1 LDGRYRVVRHLGSG
15 GMASVLL
22 CEDERLGRRVAVKRL
37 HADSP
42 VDVELRFNR
51 EAKLGASLNHPNLV
65 SVFDTAT
72 DDEGVLIVMEYVEG
86 EPLSRMLR
94 RGPLR
99 PEEVSAMVRD
109 LGDALD
115 HAHAQGVIHRDV
127 KPSNVLIRE
136 DGLTKLADLGI
147 ATASDGT
154 KITRSGVV
162 LGTAAYMAPEQL
174 DGRRAGP
181 AVDVY
186 ALAAISFEALGGKR
200 PREGR
205 TPMEIAHKIATE
217 GAPDLRDVWPTA
229 PKGAV
234 RVLQRGMARDPEDR
248 PASAGEFATELCEA
262 LEETP
267 EKTRKTRF
275 LRRGSTKRSAAP
287 AAAAAAAPAVAAAAQ
302 APAKAASSTPA
313 AAPKA
318 PDGGARA
325 TPAPAR
331 DPQPDPT
338 PTPKRAAQAAA
349 SPSRASASRPIGP
362 PAAKADGGGNGR
374 GTVSA
379 SRTADRGGRRPRVTA
394 FVLAGIFV
402 ALAAATIAGA
412 VLSGG
417 DDGGSSPS
425 SADNTPAKPRAD
437 ANKKKEPAAKK
448 KEQKEEQQQQEQQ
461 AEQPPAAAP
470 APAPEEQPSETASY
484 DPERGAAL
492 NEEGF
497 RLMNQGDYN
506 GAVGKLQ
513 EAVKLFPS
521 DSTDIRYAYALYNLG
536 KSLRLAGR
544 PDEAI
549 PYLEKR
555 LNWND
560 QRDTVQRELDLAKQ
574 QAGQA

>member
-1 LDGRYRVVRHLGSG
+1 
-15 GMASVLL
+15 MASVLL
-22 CEDERLGRRVAVKRL
+22 CEDERLGRQVAVKRL

-42 VDVELRFNR
+42 VDVEVRFNR

-154 KITRSGVV
+154 KITRSGTV

-186 ALAAISFEALGGKR
+186 ALAAIGFEALSGKR

-248 PASAGEFATELCEA
+248 PASAGEFARELCEA

-275 LRRGSTKRSAAP
+275 LRRGSTKRAAAP
-287 AAAAAAAPAVAAAAQ
+287 AAAAGAAAAAAAAPAPGAQ
-302 APAKAASSTPA
+302 APAKAAPSTPA
-313 AAPKA
+313 PE
-318 PDGGARA
+318 PDS
-325 TPAPAR
+325 
-331 DPQPDPT
+331 T
-338 PTPKRAAQAAA
+338 PTPKRAARAAA
-349 SPSRASASRPIGP
+349 AAPPGSASRPIGP
-362 PAAKADGGGNGR
+362 PAAKAGGGNGR
-374 GTVSA
+374 A
-379 SRTADRGGRRPRVTA
+379 SGAAAPTARPGRKRPRTTA
-394 FVLAGIFV
+394 FVLAAIFI

-425 SADNTPAKPRAD
+425 SADNTPARPKAD
-437 ANKKKEPAAKK
+437 ANKAQKKKKDESAAKK
-448 KEQKEEQQQQEQQ
+448 
-461 AEQPPAAAP
+461 QPQDEPAAAAP
-470 APAPEEQPSETASY
+470 APAEEPAEEPAPAQEEQPTASY
-484 DPERGAAL
+484 DPARGAAL
-492 NEEGF
+492 NDDAF
-497 RLMNQGDYN
+497 VRIRQGDYA
-506 GAVGKLQ
+506 GAVPILQ
-513 EAVKLFPS
+513 EAVKLFPP
-521 DSTDIRYAYALYNLG
+521 DSTDIHYAYTLYNLG
-536 KSLRLAGR
+536 KSLRQVGR
-544 PDEAI
+544 PSEAI

-555 LNWND
+555 LQWSD
-560 QRDTVQRELDLAKQ
+560 QTETVQRELDLARQ
-574 QAGQA
+574 QAGQG